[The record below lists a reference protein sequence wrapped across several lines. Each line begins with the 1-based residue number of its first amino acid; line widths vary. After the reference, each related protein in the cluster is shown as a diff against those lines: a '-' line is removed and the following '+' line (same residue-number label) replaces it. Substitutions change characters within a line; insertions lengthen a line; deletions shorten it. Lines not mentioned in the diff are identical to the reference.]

1 MASKKRPVSNTAS
14 FEPCKQT
21 RKRRIADDEDE
32 VAPVAPVVNVAPRAE
47 ALSAAHEPDPDEPEF
62 EGACNVCGGSHCYCV
77 NCGVSYCII
86 CEANGCEA

>member
-1 MASKKRPVSNTAS
+1 MNSKKLQVLFFVGRSGEFVLPQSSLLVEEKNLKMLLKT
-14 FEPCKQT
+14 
-21 RKRRIADDEDE
+21 DLDEGE
-32 VAPVAPVVNVAPRAE
+32 Y
-47 ALSAAHEPDPDEPEF
+47 